1 MTKEPLAE
9 YARLRRMT
17 APALLCERARAE
29 PGAIAFRSKK
39 RGLFLERS
47 WADYALMVARC
58 AAAFERLGVMSGDRV
73 AIMGDPCEEWIVAD
87 MAAQALGCVTY
98 GIYPTAST
106 EELSYQMRDGG
117 AVLFVAENQEYV
129 DKVLAVAGTLPDLR
143 NIVVIDRTA
152 MFAYEDARL
161 SIFGDL
167 LEPEDADLG
176 WLESRAGRLDP
187 AAPAF
192 IVYTSGTTGAPK
204 GAVMSHGKHLA
215 ATCNVVAHYPMLAER
230 TQRTVAF
237 LPLCHVL
244 GRDVTMTMPL
254 FSRLVPHF
262 GEDLEDLPTTIFEVA
277 PTVLFTVPRYLQ
289 KFASQ
294 ILIGISNTSGVKRGA
309 YEFAM
314 RLALRTAEARW
325 NGASSALDNAA
336 YATAWAAVFR
346 PILNKLGFDK
356 LELVISGG
364 APLPA
369 ETATLWQ
376 IYGVNVIEMYGQT
389 ETAGGIVAGQQGP
402 FAKPGTVGTVPAGWQ
417 VRLAEDGEIQVYS
430 PDLFDGYWNNPEAT
444 ADCFTEDGWLRTGD
458 VGRWEDGN
466 LRLVDRV
473 RDFIVT
479 SGGKTISPSY
489 IENILRASP
498 YLSEV
503 VVFGHGRKYLTA
515 LIEIDF
521 DMVADWARANDVAY
535 SGFTNLAEN
544 PRTREL
550 IEAEIARGNEK
561 LARVEQIKAFRILPK
576 LLDPEEDGEPV
587 TPTRKVKRGLMA
599 EKFGALIDDMYDDR
613 EEKMVAAAIGAA

>member
-1 MTKEPLAE
+1 MTKEPLAQYE
-9 YARLRRMT
+9 KLRRMT
-17 APALLCERARAE
+17 APALLCERARTD
-29 PGAIAFRSKK
+29 PGATAYRAKK
-39 RGLFLERS
+39 RGLYRERS
-47 WADYALMVARC
+47 WSDYALKVARC
-58 AAAFERLGVMSGDRV
+58 AAAFEKLGVASGDRV

-87 MAAQALGCVTY
+87 MAAQSLGCVTY
-98 GIYPTAST
+98 GIYPTASA

-129 DKVLAVAGTLPDLR
+129 DKVLAVADDLRELR
-143 NIVVIDRTA
+143 NIVVIDEAA
-152 MFAYEDARL
+152 MFAYDDARL
-161 SIFGDL
+161 SMFDDL
-167 LEPEDADLG
+167 LAAESADLE
-176 WLESRAGRLDP
+176 WLESRAAKLDP

-204 GAVMSHGKHLA
+204 GAVMAHGKHLA
-215 ATCNVVAHYPMLAER
+215 ATYNIIAHYPMLAER
-230 TQRTVAF
+230 EQRTVAF

-254 FSRLVPHF
+254 FSKLVPHF
-262 GEDLEDLPTTIFEVA
+262 GEDLEDLPATIFEVA

-294 ILIGISNTSGVKRGA
+294 ILIGISNTSGLKRGA

-314 RLALRTAEARW
+314 RLARRTAEARW
-325 NGASSALDNAA
+325 TGGPSALDNAA
-336 YATAWAAVFR
+336 YAAAWATVFR
-346 PILNKLGFDK
+346 PILNKLGFDR

-402 FAKPGTVGTVPAGWQ
+402 FAKPGSVGTVPAGWE
-417 VRLAEDGEIQVYS
+417 VRLADDGEIQVHS
-430 PDLFDGYWNNPEAT
+430 PDLFEGYWNNDEAT
-444 ADCFTEDGWLRTGD
+444 AGCFTEDGWLKTGD
-458 VGRWEDGN
+458 VGKWEEGS
-466 LRLVDRV
+466 LRLIDRV

-544 PRTREL
+544 PKTFEL
-550 IEAEIARGNEK
+550 IGQEIARGNEK

-587 TPTRKVKRGLMA
+587 TPTRKVKRNLMA
-599 EKFGALIDDMYDDR
+599 DKFGALIEEMYDDR